1 MNMKQRIFSLLLA
14 ICLVTGL
21 FPTVAMAE
29 GQAFQ
34 IWIGGVQVTEAN
46 CSDVL
51 AGTENAGKVSFDSE
65 HKILTLNGVQ
75 LAKES
80 DMNGILCIEEDG
92 VTVRLAGE
100 NSFEEQGLLKY
111 YQLNTVKSSGD
122 LTFDGTGSLSIK
134 NESSKKNVYGIY
146 CMGDLTINGGNI
158 SIHNGECT
166 AASGSY
172 NNQAVYVSGKIDILG
187 GRLETVSGTAPEL
200 SSGMITTRD
209 ITIRN
214 AEVFAQAGKGKNSYG
229 VYTNQPIVCEQAKV
243 TGIGGEAKNWSEG
256 IHCEGSNMQ
265 IAGSVVTAKGGTAG
279 SGSYGIEAIQ
289 KLTLQSGQIIAGAG
303 EAPFSVP
310 VWCPAME
317 VMDGKVDVKG
327 GTATEESYGI
337 SAAEF
342 TMKGGEVRVEAG
354 NAANWSIGLWSND
367 VTISGG
373 LLTAVAG
380 QANGTNAITVSPV
393 FSDYEAVVKAGASEA
408 DAVKVATPTD
418 ETYWASRY
426 VRIEKFV
433 HEHAWLESF
442 ESDTQ
447 HHWHECTAEDCPI
460 TDNSGKDGYAEHSY
474 NQEIASDDYLKTAA
488 TCLSPAVY
496 YKSCICGAKG
506 TQTFTA
512 ADVGSALGHDLGEWQ
527 TINSPTCTEKGLR
540 KRSCSRCDYFETE
553 GLNPNGHDWE
563 TEFTIDKK
571 PTCVTDG
578 SKSLHCKN
586 CAETKDNTVIPATG
600 HSFENGVC
608 SICGKADPDY
618 SKPATPVPPQT
629 GDNRN
634 PWLWFALAF
643 ISGGAVLTLNVMGRK
658 KKEGGK

>member
-1 MNMKQRIFSLLLA
+1 
-14 ICLVTGL
+14 
-21 FPTVAMAE
+21 
-29 GQAFQ
+29 
-34 IWIGGVQVTEAN
+34 
-46 CSDVL
+46 
-51 AGTENAGKVSFDSE
+51 
-65 HKILTLNGVQ
+65 
-75 LAKES
+75 
-80 DMNGILCIEEDG
+80 
-92 VTVRLAGE
+92 
-100 NSFEEQGLLKY
+100 
-111 YQLNTVKSSGD
+111 
-122 LTFDGTGSLSIK
+122 
-134 NESSKKNVYGIY
+134 
-146 CMGDLTINGGNI
+146 MGDLTINGGNI

-317 VMDGKVDVKG
+317 VIDGKVDVKG

-474 NQEIASDDYLKTAA
+474 NQEIALDDYLKTAA

-496 YKSCICGAKG
+496 YKSCICGAK
-506 TQTFTA
+506 
-512 ADVGSALGHDLGEWQ
+512 DHLSESDLSAWHL
-527 TINSPTCTEKGLR
+527 
-540 KRSCSRCDYFETE
+540 
-553 GLNPNGHDWE
+553 
-563 TEFTIDKK
+563 
-571 PTCVTDG
+571 
-578 SKSLHCKN
+578 
-586 CAETKDNTVIPATG
+586 
-600 HSFENGVC
+600 
-608 SICGKADPDY
+608 
-618 SKPATPVPPQT
+618 
-629 GDNRN
+629 
-634 PWLWFALAF
+634 
-643 ISGGAVLTLNVMGRK
+643 
-658 KKEGGK
+658 

>member
-1 MNMKQRIFSLLLA
+1 
-14 ICLVTGL
+14 
-21 FPTVAMAE
+21 
-29 GQAFQ
+29 
-34 IWIGGVQVTEAN
+34 
-46 CSDVL
+46 
-51 AGTENAGKVSFDSE
+51 
-65 HKILTLNGVQ
+65 
-75 LAKES
+75 
-80 DMNGILCIEEDG
+80 
-92 VTVRLAGE
+92 
-100 NSFEEQGLLKY
+100 
-111 YQLNTVKSSGD
+111 
-122 LTFDGTGSLSIK
+122 
-134 NESSKKNVYGIY
+134 
-146 CMGDLTINGGNI
+146 MGDLTINGGNI